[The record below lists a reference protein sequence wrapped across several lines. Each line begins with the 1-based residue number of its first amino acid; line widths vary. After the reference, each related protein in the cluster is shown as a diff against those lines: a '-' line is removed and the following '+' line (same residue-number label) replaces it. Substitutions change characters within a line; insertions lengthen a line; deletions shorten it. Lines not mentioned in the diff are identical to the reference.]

1 VAGWIPRTSIEKY
14 VSKDINSCRGKI
26 SFRLLENGSVE
37 SMYLLQ
43 QHAIDYIFLVT
54 GPEHVFC
61 LLFLPRNPIA
71 TVVTYTTFSG
81 SV

>member
-1 VAGWIPRTSIEKY
+1 MAGWIPRTSIEKY

-26 SFRLLENGSVE
+26 SFKLLENGSVE

-54 GPEHVFC
+54 GP
-61 LLFLPRNPIA
+61 N
-71 TVVTYTTFSG
+71 TFFVRCSFPEIQ
-81 SV
+81 

>member
-1 VAGWIPRTSIEKY
+1 MAGWVPNIFIEKY
-14 VSKDINSCRGKI
+14 VSKDRNSYREKI

-54 GPEHVFC
+54 GPN
-61 LLFLPRNPIA
+61 LF
-71 TVVTYTTFSG
+71 
-81 SV
+81 